1 MRSFWLVF
9 LQSFRERVTSKAFI
23 YTTLSLILITIVAI
37 SLPTLLSKVSDTK
50 KEVVFIS
57 DSNAPIVTVEE
68 MNASLT
74 TWEWQEGNLNAL
86 EEYKREAEEGKL
98 TGIYIL
104 KETSNN
110 YAVEYYAKSIN
121 AELNSELAL
130 YLQMKKTKQLAEKV
144 QLSAQDEQS
153 LFVPIEMEKKLFADE
168 NEASVLVT
176 YVMLM
181 MILMA
186 IMMYGTQIATAVA
199 SEKASRVMEVMVT
212 KVRPLAMIFGK
223 IFGIALAS
231 LTQFAAFFIAV
242 GLYLKA
248 DIVEP
253 AKYLGNF
260 ELNLDALTVGH
271 FLYFFVYFL
280 LGYFLYASIYAV
292 FGSMVSRPEEL
303 NGSTMPVTIL
313 IMASA
318 FSGIMFVLSNPTTT
332 LAKVL
337 SIIPFSSP
345 FNMIILI
352 MKGSASGLDI
362 ILSIGILLITTFGIG
377 YFAAKVYPKGILH
390 FGENLKLRQ
399 LIARSR

>member
-1 MRSFWLVF
+1 
-9 LQSFRERVTSKAFI
+9 
-23 YTTLSLILITIVAI
+23 
-37 SLPTLLSKVSDTK
+37 
-50 KEVVFIS
+50 
-57 DSNAPIVTVEE
+57 
-68 MNASLT
+68 
-74 TWEWQEGNLNAL
+74 
-86 EEYKREAEEGKL
+86 
-98 TGIYIL
+98 
-104 KETSNN
+104 
-110 YAVEYYAKSIN
+110 
-121 AELNSELAL
+121 
-130 YLQMKKTKQLAEKV
+130 MKKTKQLAEKV

-248 DIVEP
+248 DIVEL

-362 ILSIGILLITTFGIG
+362 ILSIGILLITTF
-377 YFAAKVYPKGILH
+377 ALVIL
-390 FGENLKLRQ
+390 LRRYIRRGFFT
-399 LIARSR
+399 LEKI